1 MASDIAV
8 GGRPRVR
15 SAAPVSSWDRQRRR
29 VTMALM
35 AAPLAAMAVLFVL
48 PLAELGWLSVTG
60 HGGLSLVAYGEL
72 LRPVYGRLMLFTLEL
87 ALIVTILCLIIGYPV
102 AYLLANLDGRQGQ
115 WMRLALLITLWL
127 SVLARTYSWIIILQ
141 RNGIVNRVL
150 IGAGLVDHPLSL
162 VYNETGVLIGMVHIL
177 LPFMIM
183 TLVPALRAIDPNV
196 VRSALSLGARPLVA
210 FRRVY
215 FQLSLPGVVAGSILV
230 FTMALGFFITPAILG
245 GGRTTTIV
253 MAIMDQVQ
261 VLVDLPLASATSV
274 ALLAISLLILVL
286 YEKIAGIDRI
296 FGVGR

>member
-1 MASDIAV
+1 
-8 GGRPRVR
+8 
-15 SAAPVSSWDRQRRR
+15 
-29 VTMALM
+29 
-35 AAPLAAMAVLFVL
+35 
-48 PLAELGWLSVTG
+48 
-60 HGGLSLVAYGEL
+60 
-72 LRPVYGRLMLFTLEL
+72 
-87 ALIVTILCLIIGYPV
+87 
-102 AYLLANLDGRQGQ
+102 
-115 WMRLALLITLWL
+115 MRLALLITLWL

-141 RNGIVNRVL
+141 RNGIVNRLL

-162 VYNETGVLIGMVHIL
+162 VYNETGVTIGMVHIL

-196 VRSALSLGARPLVA
+196 VRSALSLGARPRVA

-215 FQLSLPGVVAGSILV
+215 FRLSLPGVVAGSILV

-245 GGRTTTIV
+245 GGRTSTIV

-274 ALLAISLLILVL
+274 ALLAISVLILVL
-286 YEKIAGIDRI
+286 YEKIAGVDRI